1 MDINTRMSFISI
13 IIPNYNGSRT
23 INGCLGSVLAHKDD
37 NSEVIVVDDGSDD
50 GSRDIIQSYP
60 CKLVF
65 LEKRS
70 GAATARNAG
79 AAASKGEVLFFID
92 ADCHLTPDTL
102 PVLRKCLDR
111 YSAGTVI
118 GGTYTL
124 MPVDPGFFSK
134 FQSVFIN
141 YSETKRN
148 AHPDYIAAHAMAVPA
163 DTFRG
168 AGGFPEHFRTV
179 IEDVEF
185 SHRLRRSGVRLV
197 MAPDLQVRHQFDFT
211 LARSLR
217 NAAKKT
223 RCWIEYSLSNKD
235 LFADSG
241 TASIEMKVNGIAWLL
256 SVLAMILY
264 MTLDRPGLLLVAPF
278 PVLVSL
284 VASRRLLAA
293 FLRAGGLGF
302 ALAAGFYYCAVYP
315 AAVWVG
321 TLQGAWKYSVK
332 RLGWLRRKV

>member
-1 MDINTRMSFISI
+1 MTRISI
-13 IIPNYNGSRT
+13 IIPSYNSSKT
-23 INGCLGSVLAHKDD
+23 INGSLGSVFAHTDD
-37 NSEVIVVDDGSDD
+37 SLEVIVVDDCSDD
-50 GSRDIIQSYP
+50 GSCDIIRSYP
-60 CKLVF
+60 CRLVA

-79 AAASKGEVLFFID
+79 ASASRGDVLFFID
-92 ADCHLTPDTL
+92 ADCQVTEDTL
-102 PVLRKCLDR
+102 PVLRKSLDKHPKG
-111 YSAGTVI
+111 AVI
-118 GGTYTL
+118 GGSYTPL
-124 MPVDPGFFSK
+124 PVDAGFFST

-141 YSETKRN
+141 YSETKHC

-163 DTFRG
+163 DTFRR

-185 SHRLRRSGVRLV
+185 SHRLRRSGVLLV
-197 MAPDLQVRHQFDFT
+197 MDPELLVRHQFDFT
-211 LARSLR
+211 LGKSLR
-217 NAAKKT
+217 NAVKKT
-223 RCWIEYSLSNKD
+223 SCWIEYSLSNKD

-256 SVLAMILY
+256 SVLALFLSLA
-264 MTLDRPGLLLVAPF
+264 LDRPWMLLVAPF

-293 FLRAGGLGF
+293 FLRAGGAGF
-302 ALAAGFYYCAVYP
+302 ALVAGAYYCAVYP

-321 TLQGAWKYSVK
+321 TLQGVSTYGVK
-332 RLGWLRRKV
+332 RLRWLRKKA